1 MTKVHPIQSEETRY
15 DEASL
20 WIERLGE
27 GLTQEEELELQSW
40 LTKDPANPALLEKMA
55 RLWDKMDSLSRL
67 STLLPQPVSTM
78 ESNRHRAPYSA
89 LAASVVL
96 GLSMLLLWNWSDDRG
111 ITLQIAQRPAE
122 IFYETAIG
130 GQQVNQLEDGTIITL
145 NTGSRIGVRYTS
157 KARVLN
163 LEYGEVHVQVSKDPA
178 RPLSVLVGDRVVQ
191 AVGTA
196 FNIEIKPG
204 REIELV
210 VTEGSVRV
218 GELSPMDG
226 VEQNNVKIVLPS
238 SAAVVTAGQE
248 LVMDDEV
255 AQASPISEA
264 EIQVKLS
271 WQKGNLI
278 FAGEPLAEVVK
289 EVERYTGVE
298 FVFLDENLKET
309 HVSGF
314 FKAGDVEGMLA
325 VLKENFGIEFQRESN
340 NRVLLYGI

>member
-1 MTKVHPIQSEETRY
+1 
-15 DEASL
+15 
-20 WIERLGE
+20 
-27 GLTQEEELELQSW
+27 
-40 LTKDPANPALLEKMA
+40 
-55 RLWDKMDSLSRL
+55 MDSLSRL

>member
-1 MTKVHPIQSEETRY
+1 MTKPHLTESEEARY
-15 DEASL
+15 DEASR
-20 WIERLGE
+20 WIERLSE
-27 GLTQEEELELQSW
+27 GLTREEELELQSW
-40 LTKDPANPALLEKMA
+40 FRDDPANQAILEKMA

-67 STLLPQPVSTM
+67 STLLPQPARTM
-78 ESNRHRAPYSA
+78 DSNRHRASYFA

-96 GLSMLLLWNWSDDRG
+96 GLSALLFWNWSVDRG
-111 ITLQIAQRPAE
+111 DAPQTAQRPAE
-122 IFYETAIG
+122 VLYETDVG
-130 GQQVNQLEDGTIITL
+130 RQQVNLLEDGTKITL
-145 NTGSRIGVRYTS
+145 NTDSRIGVRYTS
-157 KARVLN
+157 SARLLH
-163 LEYGEVHVQVSKDPA
+163 LEYGEVHVQVAKDPT
-178 RPLSVLVGDRVVQ
+178 RPLTVLAGERVVQ

-218 GELSPMDG
+218 GEQSTLADI
-226 VEQNNVKIVLPS
+226 EQNNVKIVLPR
-238 SAAVVTAGQE
+238 SATVVTAGQE
-248 LVMDDEV
+248 LVTGNE
-255 AQASPISEA
+255 AEQARPITDA

-278 FAGEPLAEVVK
+278 FRGEPLADVVK

-325 VLKENFGIEFQRESN
+325 VLKENFSIEFQRESED
-340 NRVLLYGI
+340 RVLLYGI